1 MALSSDQITEL
12 KRFQKILNQLDKI
25 SSVSNS
31 EDQKKRVSKEI
42 QKYKAKVLVISPSGI
57 PDSLNPASRP
67 M

>member
-42 QKYKAKVLVISPSGI
+42 QKYKALILGGI
-57 PDSLNPASRP
+57 VATVSSCYLTKWNS
-67 M
+67 